1 MTQSLEMFLRTLEH
15 AGDISKAV
23 SCFAD
28 TFLAAGP
35 DGVTVVK
42 TADFALALPRRKK
55 MFEEMGCRSATLDS
69 VIETKLDA
77 RYTMAQTK
85 WRMTFVRGE
94 AQPVHFLV
102 GSSYIIDTHDEW
114 KILLY
119 LSHQDITTLMRRQGI
134 LQHPAHV

>member
-1 MTQSLEMFLRTLEH
+1 MTQSLETFLRTLEH
-15 AGDISKAV
+15 NCDISKAA

-42 TADFALALPRRKK
+42 AADFALALPRRKK

-69 VIETKLDA
+69 VMETKIDA
-77 RYTMAQTK
+77 RYTMAQAK

-94 AQPVHFLV
+94 AQPANLLV
-102 GSSYIIDTHDEW
+102 GSTCIIDTHDEW

-119 LSHQDITTLMRRQGI
+119 LPHQDITTLLRRQGI
-134 LQHPAHV
+134 L